1 MPFQLAPVL
10 PSFLS
15 PLAGLVDQGGPVVM
29 LLIALSIVAVAL
41 IITKALQFTFAG
53 VGRFGRARRA
63 LGVWLDGQQRDAL
76 AIASDGSSVA
86 AGIMDKMIRGASR
99 PNVDKALLKEDVER
113 ICLQKINGLRAY
125 LRPLDMIAQTA
136 PLIGLLGT
144 VLGMIEAFQAMQGA
158 GAAVDPSVLA
168 GGIWVA
174 LLTTAVGLAVAIP
187 VSAIVGWF
195 DSRIEAE
202 QAEMEALV
210 TAFFTGAVAERGA
223 GHGAERSV
231 PRDMVETGAQPG
243 HAV

>member
-1 MPFQLAPVL
+1 MPFELEPVL
-10 PSFLS
+10 PPFLS

-29 LLIALSIVAVAL
+29 LLLGLSIIAVAL
-41 IITKALQFTFAG
+41 IAAKVLQFSLLGAG
-53 VGRFGRARRA
+53 RYGGARKS
-63 LGVWLDGQQRDAL
+63 LKLWLDGQQQEAQIAAASSRS
-76 AIASDGSSVA
+76 IASDVMMKLTKGSA
-86 AGIMDKMIRGASR
+86 QTDIDK
-99 PNVDKALLKEDVER
+99 DLLKEDVER
-113 ICLQKINGLRAY
+113 VCIQKINSMRAY

-187 VSAIVGWF
+187 VSAVVGWF
-195 DSRIEAE
+195 DSRIESE
-202 QAEMEALV
+202 QSEMEALV

-223 GHGAERSV
+223 ARVV
-231 PRDMVETGAQPG
+231 PLEVKDSGMRPG

>member
-1 MPFQLAPVL
+1 MPEDIHAAL
-10 PSFLS
+10 PHFLS
-15 PLAGLVDQGGPVVM
+15 PLTGLVDQGGPVVIF
-29 LLIALSIVAVAL
+29 LLVLSLVAVAL
-41 IITKALQFTFAG
+41 IAAKVLQFTFLG
-53 VGRFGRARRA
+53 VGRFGTARKA
-63 LGVWLDGQQRDAL
+63 LAAWLDGHPHDAK
-76 AIASDGSSVA
+76 AIAARGKSIAADIMLKLIQGSS
-86 AGIMDKMIRGASR
+86 RG
-99 PNVDKALLKEDVER
+99 KAQPDILKEDVER
-113 ICLQKINGLRAY
+113 ICIQRINTLRAY

-144 VLGMIEAFQAMQGA
+144 VLGMIEAFRAMQGA

-202 QAEMEALV
+202 QSEMEALV
-210 TAFFTGAVAERGA
+210 TAFFTGAIAERGA
-223 GHGAERSV
+223 ARVV
-231 PRDMVETGAQPG
+231 PLEAPSETR

>member
-1 MPFQLAPVL
+1 MPFDLSASL

-15 PLAGLVDQGGPVVM
+15 PLAGLVDQGGPVV
-29 LLIALSIVAVAL
+29 LLLLVLSIVALAL
-41 IITKALQFTFAG
+41 IAAKVIQFALVG
-53 VGRFGRARRA
+53 VGRHGAARKS
-63 LGVWLDGQQRDAL
+63 LQLWLDGRAQDAQ
-76 AIASDGSSVA
+76 VA
-86 AGIMDKMIRGASR
+86 AARSKSVVADIMLKLTKGAGE
-99 PNVDKALLKEDVER
+99 PAANTELLKEDIER
-113 ICLQKINGLRAY
+113 ICVQRINGLRAY

-174 LLTTAVGLAVAIP
+174 LMTTAVGLAVAIP
-187 VSAIVGWF
+187 VSAIVGWL
-195 DSRIEAE
+195 DSRIETE

-223 GHGAERSV
+223 AKVVALSV
-231 PRDMVETGAQPG
+231 SEPR
-243 HAV
+243 HAG

>member
-1 MPFQLAPVL
+1 MSFEFSALM
-10 PSFLS
+10 PSFLA
-15 PLAGLVDQGGPVVM
+15 PLAGLVDQGGPVV
-29 LLIALSIVAVAL
+29 LLLLVLSIVAVAL
-41 IITKALQFTFAG
+41 IAAKVLQFALLG
-53 VGRFGRARRA
+53 VGRHGAARKA
-63 LGVWLDGQQRDAL
+63 LHLWLEGQAEDAQMMVAHSTSVL
-76 AIASDGSSVA
+76 ADV
-86 AGIMDKMIRGASR
+86 MLKLVQGASAPAADR
-99 PNVDKALLKEDVER
+99 ALLKEDIER
-113 ICLQKINGLRAY
+113 VCIQRINGLRAY

-187 VSAIVGWF
+187 VSAIVGWL

-223 GHGAERSV
+223 ARVVAMPVAE
-231 PRDMVETGAQPG
+231 PR

>member
-1 MPFQLAPVL
+1 MSQYLSAAL

-15 PLAGLVDQGGPVVM
+15 PLTGLIDQGGPVV
-29 LLIALSIVAVAL
+29 LLLFVLSIVAVGL
-41 IITKALQFTFAG
+41 ILAKILQFSFLG
-53 VGRFGRARRA
+53 VGRHGGARS
-63 LGVWLDGQQRDAL
+63 AL
-76 AIASDGSSVA
+76 ALWLQGQRHEAQTLAAAKNSVA
-86 AGIMDKMIRGASR
+86 ANVMTKLMAGAHQ
-99 PNVDKALLKEDVER
+99 NNGNHDLLKEDIER
-113 ICLQKINGLRAY
+113 ICIQRINGLRAY

-195 DSRIEAE
+195 DSRVEAE
-202 QAEMEALV
+202 QAEMESLV
-210 TAFFTGAVAERGA
+210 TAFFTGAIADQSSARV
-223 GHGAERSV
+223 V
-231 PRDMVETGAQPG
+231 PLDIPEPR

>member
-1 MPFQLAPVL
+1 MPDVPTAAL
-10 PSFLS
+10 PHFLS
-15 PLAGLVDQGGPVVM
+15 PLTGLVDQGGPVV
-29 LLIALSIVAVAL
+29 LFLLALSLVAAALIAAKL
-41 IITKALQFTFAG
+41 LQFLYLG
-53 VGRFGRARRA
+53 VGRFSTARKA
-63 LGVWLDGQQRDAL
+63 LDLWLDGRPQEAKT
-76 AIASDGSSVA
+76 IAASGKSVVADIMLKLVQGSARSET
-86 AGIMDKMIRGASR
+86 RTE
-99 PNVDKALLKEDVER
+99 LLKEDVER
-113 ICLQKINGLRAY
+113 ICIQRINTLRAY

-174 LLTTAVGLAVAIP
+174 LLTTAVGLSVAIP

-202 QAEMEALV
+202 QSEMEALV
-210 TAFFTGAVAERGA
+210 TAFFTGAIAERGA
-223 GHGAERSV
+223 ARIVALEAS
-231 PRDMVETGAQPG
+231 ETR

>member
-1 MPFQLAPVL
+1 MSPDLLTLTPA
-10 PSFLS
+10 FLS
-15 PLAGLVDQGGPVVM
+15 PLTGLIDQGGPVVM
-29 LLIALSIVAVAL
+29 LLLLLSIVAVAL
-41 IITKALQFTFAG
+41 IIAKVLQFTVSG
-53 VGRFGRARRA
+53 VGRHAAAQKA
-63 LGVWLDGQQRDAL
+63 LHHWLDGQAQEAQ
-76 AIASDGSSVA
+76 SVA
-86 AGIMDKMIRGASR
+86 ASRTSVVSDIMLKLINGAR
-99 PNVDKALLKEDVER
+99 RVDTNRDLLKEDIER
-113 ICLQKINGLRAY
+113 VCIQRINGLRAY

-174 LLTTAVGLAVAIP
+174 LMTTAVGLAVAIP

-202 QAEMEALV
+202 SSEMEALV

-223 GHGAERSV
+223 ARNVSLEVTESR
-231 PRDMVETGAQPG
+231 
-243 HAV
+243 HAI

>member
-1 MPFQLAPVL
+1 MVDLMPQYLSAAL
-10 PSFLS
+10 PPFLT
-15 PLAGLVDQGGPVVM
+15 PLTGLIDQGGPVV
-29 LLIALSIVAVAL
+29 LLLFCLSIVAVGL
-41 IITKALQFTFAG
+41 ILAKVLQFSFLG
-53 VGRFGRARRA
+53 VGRHNGARAA
-63 LGVWLDGQQRDAL
+63 LALWLDGKKHDAQSL
-76 AIASDGSSVA
+76 AEQKNSVLANVLVKLMSSTHLA
-86 AGIMDKMIRGASR
+86 
-99 PNVDKALLKEDVER
+99 NVDPTLLKEDIER
-113 ICLQKINGLRAY
+113 ICIQRINVLRAY

-195 DSRIEAE
+195 DSRVEAE

-210 TAFFTGAVAERGA
+210 TAFFTGGVADRGS
-223 GHGAERSV
+223 AEV
-231 PRDMVETGAQPG
+231 VALDIPEPR

>member
-1 MPFQLAPVL
+1 MPQDLSSTM

-15 PLAGLVDQGGPVVM
+15 PLTSLIDQGGPVVM
-29 LLIALSIVAVAL
+29 LLFVLSIVAVGL
-41 IITKALQFTFAG
+41 ILAKILQFAFVG
-53 VGRFGRARRA
+53 VGRHSAARSA
-63 LGVWLDGQQRDAL
+63 LKLWLDGRHHDAQ
-76 AIASDGSSVA
+76 ATAEKSNSVVASVIVKTMS
-86 AGIMDKMIRGASR
+86 GASHQ
-99 PNVDKALLKEDVER
+99 NVSPELLKEDVER
-113 ICLQKINGLRAY
+113 ICVERINGLRSY

-195 DSRIEAE
+195 DSRVEAE
-202 QAEMEALV
+202 QAELESLV
-210 TAFFTGAVAERGA
+210 TAFFTGAVAERSSA
-223 GHGAERSV
+223 DVV
-231 PRDMVETGAQPG
+231 PLEISEPR

>member
-1 MPFQLAPVL
+1 MPEDIDAVMPH
-10 PSFLS
+10 FLS
-15 PLAGLVDQGGPVVM
+15 PLTGLIDQGGPVVIF
-29 LLIALSIVAVAL
+29 LLALSFVAAALIAA
-41 IITKALQFTFAG
+41 KMLQFAFAG
-53 VGRFGRARRA
+53 VGRFGPSRKA
-63 LGVWLDGQQRDAL
+63 LSRWLDGQPEEARVL
-76 AIASDGSSVA
+76 AARGRSVVSDVMLKLIDGS
-86 AGIMDKMIRGASR
+86 GRGATE
-99 PNVDKALLKEDVER
+99 LLKEDVER
-113 ICLQKINGLRAY
+113 VCVQRVNALRAY

-187 VSAIVGWF
+187 VSAVVGWF

-202 QAEMEALV
+202 QSEMEALV
-210 TAFFTGAVAERGA
+210 TAFFTGAIAERGTA
-223 GHGAERSV
+223 RVV
-231 PRDMVETGAQPG
+231 PLEASETR

>member
-1 MPFQLAPVL
+1 MPQ
-10 PSFLS
+10 FLS
-15 PLAGLVDQGGPVVM
+15 PLTGLIDQGGPVVIF
-29 LLIALSIVAVAL
+29 LLVLSLVAVAL
-41 IITKALQFTFAG
+41 IAAKILQFTFLG
-53 VGRFGRARRA
+53 VGRFGAARKA
-63 LGVWLDGQQRDAL
+63 LAAWLDGHPDDAK
-76 AIASDGSSVA
+76 AIAARGRSVVADIMLKLILGSG
-86 AGIMDKMIRGASR
+86 AGSA
-99 PNVDKALLKEDVER
+99 PAEVLKEDVER
-113 ICLQKINGLRAY
+113 ICIQRINALRAY

-187 VSAIVGWF
+187 VSAVVGWL

-202 QAEMEALV
+202 QSEMEALV
-210 TAFFTGAVAERGA
+210 TAFFTGAVAERGPGRVVSLEA
-223 GHGAERSV
+223 
-231 PRDMVETGAQPG
+231 PPETR

>member
-1 MPFQLAPVL
+1 MSFETAALL

-29 LLIALSIVAVAL
+29 LLLALSVVAVAL
-41 IITKALQFTFAG
+41 IAAKVIQFALLG
-53 VGRFGRARRA
+53 VGRHGAAHKALHLWLEGRAE
-63 LGVWLDGQQRDAL
+63 DAQ
-76 AIASDGSSVA
+76 VA
-86 AGIMDKMIRGASR
+86 AARSGSVLSDVMLKLAKGAGAPAADR
-99 PNVDKALLKEDVER
+99 ALLKEDIER
-113 ICLQKINGLRAY
+113 VCIQRINGLRAY

-187 VSAIVGWF
+187 VSAIVGWL

-202 QAEMEALV
+202 QSEMEALV

-223 GHGAERSV
+223 ARVVAMPVTE
-231 PRDMVETGAQPG
+231 PR